1 MWKQKLVFIDGGGLS
16 FQVQQIPLVKE
27 QYVTHMNM
35 KWVTD
40 NFKLI
45 KIEISVPLDFLEN
58 DLSVQPLSKPHQII
72 NIHTRKKNTMKRN
85 IVDQV
90 PVKQNLIISKSLPL
104 YIKKRNWVT
113 KCLLDGM
120 IIKN

>member
-90 PVKQNLIISKSLPL
+90 PVKQNLIIGKSLPFI
-104 YIKKRNWVT
+104 YI
-113 KCLLDGM
+113 
-120 IIKN
+120 

>member
-1 MWKQKLVFIDGGGLS
+1 VS
-16 FQVQQIPLVKE
+16 
-27 QYVTHMNM
+27 
-35 KWVTD
+35 
-40 NFKLI
+40 
-45 KIEISVPLDFLEN
+45 LDFLEN

-90 PVKQNLIISKSLPL
+90 PVKQNLIIGKSLPFI
-104 YIKKRNWVT
+104 YIKERNWVP